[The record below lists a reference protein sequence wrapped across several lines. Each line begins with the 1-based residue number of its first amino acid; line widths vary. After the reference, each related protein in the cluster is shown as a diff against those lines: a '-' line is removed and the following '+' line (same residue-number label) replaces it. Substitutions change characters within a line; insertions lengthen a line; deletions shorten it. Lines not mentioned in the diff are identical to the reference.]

1 MRSKVFFQTLRVILH
16 GRSAMTILLGSLLS
30 FSFSIAVILSTFGLM
45 DGFDYL
51 LKSGLRHSSGDVIIT
66 SRNGFFDAD
75 KDFFYKVNQTSP
87 KAHVRVIQTEAF
99 VLHGEESKGVL
110 VRGVDSVDFQKVTG
124 IETRVKA
131 HEIVVGKVLAEHL
144 NLKIGGDV
152 ALTFSKGNASGSSLP
167 GIKIFRVGNI
177 VNHGIYQKDLRF
189 VYADRKEISESLGLG
204 DKINQFIL
212 SYQDPN
218 VPMINLDFLS
228 KPIENLKEN
237 LSYDFLIKPF
247 WSEYSFLIE
256 AVKIEKFSISLI
268 LQLIVIV
275 AVFNILAF
283 VIYTMEKKSQEF
295 FFLRAIG
302 LSSKELMKFWF
313 SLIFVLWFISC
324 IGGYFFTLVF
334 DFALKNLSVFQVP
347 GEIYVLS
354 SFELQLDSMD
364 FFLVFLFSLLWILL
378 AAFLGYLKIKKKTII
393 EGLRQEFT

>member
-16 GRSAMTILLGSLLS
+16 GRSAMTILSGSLLS

-51 LKSGLRHSSGDVIIT
+51 LKSGLRHSSGDIIIT
-66 SRNGFFDAD
+66 SRNGFFDVD
-75 KDFFYKVNQTSP
+75 KGFVDKVQKTTP
-87 KAHVRVIQTEAF
+87 RAHVRLIQTEAF
-99 VLHGEESKGVL
+99 VLRGEESKGVL
-110 VRGVDSVDFQKVTG
+110 VRGIDSSDFQKVTG
-124 IETRVKA
+124 IATRVKA
-131 HEIVVGKVLAEHL
+131 GEIVVGKVLSEQL
-144 NLKIGGDV
+144 NLNIGDEV

-167 GIKIFRVGNI
+167 GIKVFRIGNI
-177 VNHGIYQKDLRF
+177 VTHGIYQKDLRF
-189 VYADRKEISESLGLG
+189 VYADRKEMSEHLGLG
-204 DKINQFIL
+204 EKINQFIL
-212 SYQDPN
+212 SYQKPN
-218 VPMINLDFLS
+218 IPLANLDFLN
-228 KPIENLKEN
+228 KPIENLREN
-237 LSYDFLIKPF
+237 LSYDFTIKPF

-268 LQLIVIV
+268 LQIIVIV

-302 LSSKELMKFWF
+302 LSSKDLMSFWF
-313 SLIFVLWFISC
+313 FLIFVLWFISC
-324 IGGYFFTLVF
+324 IGGYFLTLIF
-334 DFALKNLSVFQVP
+334 DFALKNLSLFQVP

-354 SFELQLDSMD
+354 SFELLLDSTD
-364 FFLVFLFSLLWILL
+364 YFLVFIFSLLWILL